1 MLRFSVSGCAVV
13 ALALIAPD
21 LFAQDHSFGVNLRV
35 VGTTQV
41 GVTWLTSPS
50 FAVRPAL
57 SGSWQKTTNPFGGS
71 NEVSQWAFDVDF
83 LFGAASRDRVTV
95 YYGIGGS
102 IGGAKG
108 GTAPASTI
116 WRGRALV
123 GARVN
128 ALDRVAFYGE
138 VGVEYQD
145 AGNALGQRV
154 ALATFP
160 VGVVVYLK

>member
-1 MLRFSVSGCAVV
+1 MFRFSASGCAVV
-13 ALALIAPD
+13 ALALTAPD
-21 LFAQDHSFGVNLRV
+21 LSAQDHSLGVNLRV

-41 GVTWLTSPS
+41 GVTWLASPS

-71 NEVSQWAFDVDF
+71 NEISQWAFDVDF
-83 LFGAASRDRVTV
+83 LFGAPTRDRVTV

-102 IGGAKG
+102 VGGAKG

-145 AGNALGQRV
+145 AGDVLGQRV

-160 VGVVVYLK
+160 LGVVVYLK